1 MLRRVQNSNSLS
13 NVYDVEFY
21 DYEKVFNAIPAEEE
35 EEEVVENVH
44 IIYDGG
50 GVKST
55 TEGDC
60 KG

>member
-1 MLRRVQNSNSLS
+1 MLRKIKNSNSLS

-21 DYEKVFNAIPAEEE
+21 DYEKVFNAIPTEE
-35 EEEVVENVH
+35 EEEVVESIH

-60 KG
+60 RG

>member
-1 MLRRVQNSNSLS
+1 MLRKIKNSNSLS

-21 DYEKVFNAIPAEEE
+21 DYEKVFNAIPTEE

-60 KG
+60 RG

>member
-1 MLRRVQNSNSLS
+1 MLRKIKNSNSLR

-21 DYEKVFNAIPAEEE
+21 DYEKVFNAIPTEE

-60 KG
+60 RG

>member
-1 MLRRVQNSNSLS
+1 MLRKIKNSNSLS

-21 DYEKVFNAIPAEEE
+21 DYEKVFNAIPTEE
-35 EEEVVENVH
+35 EEEVVEGIH

-60 KG
+60 RG

>member
-1 MLRRVQNSNSLS
+1 MLRKIKNSNSLS

-21 DYEKVFNAIPAEEE
+21 DYEKVFNAIPTEE
-35 EEEVVENVH
+35 EEEVVESVH

-60 KG
+60 RG

>member
-21 DYEKVFNAIPAEEE
+21 DYEKVFNAIPTEE

-60 KG
+60 RG

>member
-1 MLRRVQNSNSLS
+1 MLRRIKNSNSLS

-21 DYEKVFNAIPAEEE
+21 EYEKVFNTIPTEDDEEI
-35 EEEVVENVH
+35 VEDVH

-50 GVKST
+50 GVKSI

-60 KG
+60 